1 MNETEKSLISENKID
16 KSPSMQYYL
25 FNQNKIITEIHNG
38 YANIEKQIKADST
51 TTYNAFSITKT
62 FTALSILQLEEKGLL
77 DINKPIINYLPDFEY
92 GNEITIKQILNHSA
106 GIPNPIP
113 LDWIHLE
120 NEHKSF
126 NRNSFFADIFS
137 KNNKTKSKPNDKY
150 SYSNLGYV
158 ILGQLI
164 EKISGLTYEQ
174 YVIENSIDKLSLEK
188 NDLTFEIMDANKHA
202 TGYHKKM
209 TFSNFILGFFI
220 NKSKFMNKT
229 KGKWKSF
236 NNFYVNGASY
246 GGLIGT
252 PTAFVKYVQEFLKE
266 DSPIISKD
274 IKRVLF
280 QENNNNKNKKTGMCL
295 SWFTGELN
303 GQKYF
308 AHAGGGGGYYC
319 EIRIYPDL
327 KLGSVVFF
335 NRSGLSDERYLD
347 KLDKIYIN

>member
-1 MNETEKSLISENKID
+1 MD

-25 FNQNKIITEIHNG
+25 FNQNTIITEIHNG
-38 YANIEKQIKADST
+38 YANIEKQIKADSK

-77 DINKPIINYLPDFEY
+77 DINKPIIKYLPNFEY

-106 GIPNPIP
+106 GIPNPMP

-120 NEHKSF
+120 NEHQSF

-164 EKISGLTYEQ
+164 EKITGLTYEQ
-174 YVIENSIDKLSLEK
+174 YVIENCIDKFSLEK
-188 NDLTFEIMDANKHA
+188 KDLTFEIMDANKHA
-202 TGYHKKM
+202 IGYHKKI

-220 NKSKFMNKT
+220 DKSKFMHKT
-229 KGKWKSF
+229 ENKWKPF
-236 NNFYVNGASY
+236 NNFYVNGPSY

-266 DSPIISKD
+266 DSPIISKG

-280 QENNNNKNKKTGMCL
+280 QENKNNKNKKTGMCI
-295 SWFTGELN
+295 SWFPGELN

-347 KLDKIYIN
+347 KLDKTYIN